1 MAVNQPEY
9 RFRRTEGVTGDRIIS
24 IRIAKNESCPLSL
37 MAIIR
42 LILLITHE
50 TRTGDVMRILI
61 DVNHPAHVQVFR
73 NAAKDWIAGDHAVL
87 FTATDKD
94 VALRLLDAYQLPCE
108 VLYKRTP
115 GLLHLARELV
125 VRTGKLIRVG
135 MRFRPDVIL
144 SVGSPTAAWAA
155 AILRKPHIAFEDTED
170 SMSQIRLY
178 QPFTK
183 AICVPDCFMHDL
195 GERMV
200 RYPGYHEL
208 AYLHPKRFLPD
219 PAKIA
224 PLASNDRYFVVR
236 FISWDATHDDQ
247 QRGTS
252 EAGKEQLIRML
263 RSHGKVV
270 LSVESHPPVLFDN
283 GHRELNADAMIH
295 LLAFAELYVG

>member
-1 MAVNQPEY
+1 
-9 RFRRTEGVTGDRIIS
+9 
-24 IRIAKNESCPLSL
+24 
-37 MAIIR
+37 
-42 LILLITHE
+42 
-50 TRTGDVMRILI
+50 
-61 DVNHPAHVQVFR
+61 
-73 NAAKDWIAGDHAVL
+73 
-87 FTATDKD
+87 
-94 VALRLLDAYQLPCE
+94 
-108 VLYKRTP
+108 
-115 GLLHLARELV
+115 
-125 VRTGKLIRVG
+125 
-135 MRFRPDVIL
+135 
-144 SVGSPTAAWAA
+144 
-155 AILRKPHIAFEDTED
+155 KPHIAFEDTED

-295 LLAFAELYVG
+295 LLAFAELYVGEGVTAASEAAVLGTPAVLINSRELGYIKEQEERYRLGYRFADENDAIDKIERMLQQRDLKSVWRCRQEVLLRDKIDVTDWMKEFVKEIVGG